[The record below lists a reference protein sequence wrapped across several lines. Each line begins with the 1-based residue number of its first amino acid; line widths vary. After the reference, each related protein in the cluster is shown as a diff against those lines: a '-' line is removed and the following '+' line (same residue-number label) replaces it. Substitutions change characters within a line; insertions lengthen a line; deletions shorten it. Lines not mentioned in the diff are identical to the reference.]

1 MTTETSDELARL
13 RAENDQLRRRVDEV
27 EQVLGELKTEALAR
41 RAEVRALAEELPA
54 AMSRRA
60 VLGGMFRD
68 LVHHPDKPG
77 VIRRAIAKLGRAPRK
92 LARMLH
98 LTT

>member
-1 MTTETSDELARL
+1 MATETSDELARL
-13 RAENDQLRRRVDEV
+13 RAENDELRRRVDEA
-27 EQVLGELKTEALAR
+27 ERVLSDLKNEALAR

-60 VLGGMFRD
+60 VVSGLLRD
-68 LVHHPDKPG
+68 LVHHPDKAG
-77 VIRRAIAKLGRAPRK
+77 VMRRAMAKLGRAPRK

-98 LTT
+98 LGA

>member
-1 MTTETSDELARL
+1 MTTENSDELDRL
-13 RAENDQLRRRVDEV
+13 RAENDLLRSRVEAA
-27 EQVLGELKTEALAR
+27 ERMLAELKIEALHR
-41 RAEVRALAEELPA
+41 RTEVRSLADELPA

-60 VLGGMFRD
+60 VLSGMLRD

-77 VIRRAIAKLGRAPRK
+77 AFRRAVAKLGRAPRK

-98 LTT
+98 LAS

>member
-1 MTTETSDELARL
+1 MTSDTSDELARL
-13 RAENDQLRRRVDEV
+13 RAENDVLRRRVDEA
-27 EQVLGELKTEALAR
+27 EQVLSDLKAEALAR
-41 RAEVRALAEELPA
+41 RAEVRELAEELPA

-60 VLGGMFRD
+60 VVTGLLRD
-68 LVHHPDKPG
+68 LVHHPDKAG
-77 VIRRAIAKLGRAPRK
+77 VVRRAVAKLGRAPRK

>member
-1 MTTETSDELARL
+1 MTTETSDDLARL
-13 RAENDQLRRRVDEV
+13 RAENDLLRTRVDEA
-27 EQVLGELKTEALAR
+27 ERALSALKSEALAR
-41 RAEVRALAEELPA
+41 RTEVRALAEELPA

-60 VLGGMFRD
+60 VVSGLLRD

-77 VIRRAIAKLGRAPRK
+77 VIRRGLAKLGRAPRK

-98 LTT
+98 LAT

>member
-1 MTTETSDELARL
+1 MNTEIPDEVERL
-13 RAENDQLRRRVDEV
+13 RAENEQLRHRVDEA
-27 EQVLGELKTEALAR
+27 ERALSALKTEALAR
-41 RAEVRALAEELPA
+41 RAEVRAFAEELPA

-60 VLGGMFRD
+60 VVSGLLRD

-77 VIRRAIAKLGRAPRK
+77 VIRRAVAKLGRAPRK
-92 LARMLH
+92 LARKLH

>member
-27 EQVLGELKTEALAR
+27 EQVLGELKAEALAR

-60 VLGGMFRD
+60 VVAGLLRD

-77 VIRRAIAKLGRAPRK
+77 VMRRAIAKLGRAPRK